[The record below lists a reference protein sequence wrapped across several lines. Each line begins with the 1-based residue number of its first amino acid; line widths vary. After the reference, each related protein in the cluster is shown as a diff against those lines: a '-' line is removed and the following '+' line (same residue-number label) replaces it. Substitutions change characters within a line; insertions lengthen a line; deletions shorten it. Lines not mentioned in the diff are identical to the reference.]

1 MNDPW
6 AAHVAAYLRRRGLS
20 DAAVTPDGRIT
31 GLPGVRAVSMHML
44 DMEYV
49 EYADVELIMSAV
61 GRTVPYAVLQ
71 PRPGF
76 PASAGY
82 VTLSVGGFAR
92 LLGAP
97 DDGEATP
104 QELASVLATAIAVVM
119 NYDEGNIMPMRD
131 LVAGVDPVGVVA
143 ALAALYC
150 ALARAMLP
158 AAVRDALMQ
167 RLGLD
172 AALGGAT

>member
-1 MNDPW
+1 
-6 AAHVAAYLRRRGLS
+6 
-20 DAAVTPDGRIT
+20 
-31 GLPGVRAVSMHML
+31 
-44 DMEYV
+44 
-49 EYADVELIMSAV
+49 
-61 GRTVPYAVLQ
+61 
-71 PRPGF
+71 
-76 PASAGY
+76 
-82 VTLSVGGFAR
+82 LSVGGFAR

-119 NYDEGNIMPMRD
+119 NYDEGNIMPLRD

-150 ALARAMLP
+150 ALARATLP
-158 AAVRDALMQ
+158 AGVRDALVQ

-172 AALGGAT
+172 AALGGAA

>member
-1 MNDPW
+1 MTDSW

-20 DAAVTPDGRIT
+20 GAAVTPDGLIT
-31 GLPGVRAVSMHML
+31 GLPGVRAVTVDL
-44 DMEYV
+44 KDMEYV

-76 PASAGY
+76 SASAGY

-104 QELASVLATAIAVVM
+104 QELAAVLRAAVAVLTNHDMGTVM
-119 NYDEGNIMPMRD
+119 PVRE

-150 ALARAMLP
+150 GIARATLP
-158 AAVRDALMQ
+158 AGVRDALVQ